1 MGNPSVDVKFGL
13 IQHLVVLALFELVLY
28 IQINNFS
35 AIGLCFLIFLG

>member
-1 MGNPSVDVKFGL
+1 MGNPSIDVKFGP

-35 AIGLCFLIFLG
+35 VMR